1 MNNNQEGKETSSLVA
16 LVSSGNYQ
24 ALREMVKR
32 QEVDLDQ
39 TDENLNTALHVAVV
53 TKQHNM
59 AVMLLNRGASIDRKD
74 RKGRTALQLAR
85 SLGEEWEG
93 MVVAIQLT
101 ARRRTEE
108 ARREEKRRLVAQ
120 EKERQAVLLRQREG
134 QKQQLENQEEEAMDT
149 QEWEEDDGCDPILE
163 AAMSRLSV
171 AREVVKEMEDQLE
184 AAKGGLAR
192 LEAQVDRLKKD
203 CKRKDRTKRRQ
214 TFPLPQCSVCLEIP
228 APRVKVFQCPEG
240 HIFCQ
245 DCQERPELRSCP
257 ECRASLVGLNIR
269 NRALESLLASEPT

>member
-39 TDENLNTALHVAVV
+39 TDENLNTALHVAVA

-74 RKGRTALQLAR
+74 REGRTPLQLAR

-108 ARREEKRRLVAQ
+108 ARREEKKRLVAQ
-120 EKERQAVLLRQREG
+120 EKERQAALLRQREG
-134 QKQQLENQEEEAMDT
+134 QKQQLQNQEEEAMDT

-171 AREVVKEMEDQLE
+171 AREVVKEMEDQLKV
-184 AAKGGLAR
+184 AKGGLAR
-192 LEAQVDRLKKD
+192 LEAQVDY
-203 CKRKDRTKRRQ
+203 
-214 TFPLPQCSVCLEIP
+214 TFIVLFYP
-228 APRVKVFQCPEG
+228 AP
-240 HIFCQ
+240 
-245 DCQERPELRSCP
+245 
-257 ECRASLVGLNIR
+257 SLFSTEKKRGQP
-269 NRALESLLASEPT
+269 ESLFNKEFNEQQHCLAFFLSVLTKGGVN